1 MTQRS
6 HLCRSAS
13 WTVTALATATGGGG
27 RGGGLLAAQSRGGGE
42 MLDQLDSI
50 SDTSLCFPSVPR
62 ALPFH
67 IARATIPVVAK
78 SQAAFSVT
86 DFGLHYSVTD
96 LAVARYW
103 Q

>member
-1 MTQRS
+1 MTS
-6 HLCRSAS
+6 WIAS
-13 WTVTALATATGGGG
+13 QIPAFVFL
-27 RGGGLLAAQSRGGGE
+27 
-42 MLDQLDSI
+42 
-50 SDTSLCFPSVPR
+50 SVPR
-62 ALPFH
+62 AFPFH
-67 IARATIPVVAK
+67 TARATIPMVAK

>member
-1 MTQRS
+1 M
-6 HLCRSAS
+6 
-13 WTVTALATATGGGG
+13 
-27 RGGGLLAAQSRGGGE
+27 
-42 MLDQLDSI
+42 
-50 SDTSLCFPSVPR
+50 PR

-78 SQAAFSVT
+78 SQAAFSIT
-86 DFGLHYSVTD
+86 DFGLHYSVMD